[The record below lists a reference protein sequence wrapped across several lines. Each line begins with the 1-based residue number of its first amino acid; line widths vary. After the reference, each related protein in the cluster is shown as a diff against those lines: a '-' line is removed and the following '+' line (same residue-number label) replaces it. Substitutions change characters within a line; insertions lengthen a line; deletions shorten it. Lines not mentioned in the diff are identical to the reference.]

1 MFCVEALSLSLNVV
15 SLYELENLNINTEN
29 NTNKTDIIPVNF
41 NVIIFFIFINIFW
54 VKIIKAAKNLSSLY
68 YFNYF

>member
-15 SLYELENLNINTEN
+15 SLNELENLNINTEN

-41 NVIIFFIFINIFW
+41 NVITFFIIINNFC
-54 VKIIKAAKNLSSLY
+54 VKIIKAA
-68 YFNYF
+68 